1 MLLKHKILILL
12 ALLLLCNGYS
22 NIASAQFWIRK
33 DKKTSKY
40 SKPKSSNTPKPVV
53 KSKLNS
59 EKPKKIRTVVYPKTV
74 KKNRYRIDIMI
85 PLYVDELVKN
95 DKIAFKGK
103 IPEKAQGGINF
114 YEGIKLAVDTLT
126 HLGYKMDVYVHDVS
140 AAESSVEKLLSK
152 DSLHNSDLIIGF
164 VPGGQVALL
173 AKYAQTKHINFVSA
187 FSPSDA
193 NVKDNP
199 YFLLLSPTLQTHCNF
214 LLSKISGKYPKENI
228 VIYHRNKVALDST
241 AYSYLTSDGELKQV
255 KEVDCNTLPDSTKLT
270 LLFDSVG
277 TNVVIMPIMDNQYAE
292 SLLKQLNDN
301 FPEFHFE
308 IYGMP
313 SWKAMISGKKAGAFD
328 DNIDINLSAPYYFD
342 PTVSSGQTL
351 ANRYKQLYSNKP
363 NEMVYRGF
371 ETTYWFADLLHKYG
385 TIFNEKVNDNGMA
398 IFTPFDLK
406 PKWDKDN
413 NFYYNENKHLYIF
426 HYQAGNVLVEQ

>member
-1 MLLKHKILILL
+1 MLLKNKILMLF

-22 NIASAQFWIRK
+22 NIVAAQFWIRK
-33 DKKTSKY
+33 DKKPSKIT
-40 SKPKSSNTPKPVV
+40 KPKSNTISKPLAKAKV
-53 KSKLNS
+53 NA
-59 EKPKKIRTVVYPKTV
+59 EKPKKSRELVYPKTV

-126 HLGYKMDVYVHDVS
+126 HLGYKLDVYVHDVG
-140 AAESSVEKLLSK
+140 AAESTVEKLLSK
-152 DSLHNSDLIIGF
+152 DSLRNTDLIIGF
-164 VPGGQVALL
+164 VPSPQVAPL
-173 AKYAQTKHINFVSA
+173 AKYAKTKQINFVSA
-187 FSPSDA
+187 FSPSDG
-193 NVKDNP
+193 NIKDNP
-199 YFLLLSPTLQTHCNF
+199 YFLLLSPTLQTHCEF
-214 LLSKISGKYPKENI
+214 LLSKIVGKYPKENI
-228 VIYHRNKVALDST
+228 VLYHRNKVALDST
-241 AYSYLTSDGELKQV
+241 AYSYLTSDGALKQI
-255 KEVDCNTLPDSTKLT
+255 KEVDCNTLPDSSKLG

-292 SLLKQLNDN
+292 TLVKQLSTH

-313 SWKAMISGKKAGAFD
+313 SWKGMVSSKKAGAFD
-328 DNIDINLSAPYYFD
+328 DNMDINLSAPYYFD
-342 PTVSSGQTL
+342 QSVSSGQAL
-351 ANRYKQLYSNKP
+351 ANRYKQLYSSKP

-398 IFTPFDLK
+398 IFTPFNLK
-406 PKWDKDN
+406 PEWDKDN
-413 NFYYNENKHLYIF
+413 TFYYNENKHLYIF